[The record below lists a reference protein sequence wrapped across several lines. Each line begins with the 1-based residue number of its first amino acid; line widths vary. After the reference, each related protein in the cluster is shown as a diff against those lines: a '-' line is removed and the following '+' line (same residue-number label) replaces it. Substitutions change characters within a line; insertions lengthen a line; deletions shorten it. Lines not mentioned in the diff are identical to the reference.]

1 MSKCLYTLLVRG
13 MSADKQG
20 QSQKW
25 KITGKLTSTFEYTY
39 KNAHVYIWGIVIKK
53 MPFVEPGKKKNQIS
67 CFTLLVIFHC
77 ADG

>member
-1 MSKCLYTLLVRG
+1 MSKCLYTLLVRV

-53 MPFVEPGKKKNQIS
+53 MPFVEPGKKKKIKS
-67 CFTLLVIFHC
+67 AVSHYL
-77 ADG
+77 